1 MDELFRPENFVS
13 QIAFV
18 TTTGRGGLLLDGVY
32 DILLWYAKDREQ
44 IKYRQI
50 FKPVPDEQIAKYYD
64 YVELDSGEV
73 VRLNTAQKEGHEP
86 IPLGKRFAL
95 RDTSSQGE
103 SETGS
108 FVYEF
113 EGKGFTPPVGRH
125 WSTTREGMDRL
136 AHAGRLYD
144 FGRQLRAK
152 RYVSDFPVTP
162 INNMW
167 DDTQR
172 GSFVGK
178 KIYVVQTSEKVIE
191 RCILMT
197 TDPGDLVFDPTC
209 GSGTAA
215 YAAEKWGRR
224 WITCDTSRVA
234 VSLARQRLLTST
246 YPYYQL
252 YDENVGVKAGFVY
265 ATAPHIMFGGIA
277 NNPRL
282 DPVIE
287 RHQPRLED
295 ALAELN
301 RALGASLE
309 PWEVPFEPAPDW
321 PVEAVRLHREYL
333 EIRQARQREIDAI
346 IAADAPQETLY
357 DQPEMVSGV
366 TRVSGPFTV
375 EAIPPAA
382 EELVAETPIG
392 GAPEPEVHDDGLVLP
407 PAGESGSHIPLL
419 INLMRKDGVTFPGNR
434 SMQFESLTA
443 RNSGVL
449 HAEGVPAGDSKNGLQ
464 RIAVSFGPQYG
475 PVTQRQVEQGLREAY
490 MGGFDAVI
498 FAGFEFDGP
507 AQAAIEKGIHPHV
520 QTFLAHIRPDVLLT
534 DAKGDSL
541 LKTTARSQ
549 LFSVF
554 GEPDIELRQENG
566 EYVVELRGVDIYDPI
581 DGQVYSAHAGQIA
594 AWFVDTDYD
603 GRTFC
608 IVQAFFPNKSAWKNI
623 ERALRG
629 TLNQERYEQL
639 TGRVSLPFEA
649 GEHRRVA
656 VKVIDQRGNEVM
668 RVLALGEAV
677 VYAP

>member
-1 MDELFRPENFVS
+1 
-13 QIAFV
+13 
-18 TTTGRGGLLLDGVY
+18 
-32 DILLWYAKDREQ
+32 
-44 IKYRQI
+44 
-50 FKPVPDEQIAKYYD
+50 
-64 YVELDSGEV
+64 
-73 VRLNTAQKEGHEP
+73 
-86 IPLGKRFAL
+86 
-95 RDTSSQGE
+95 
-103 SETGS
+103 
-108 FVYEF
+108 
-113 EGKGFTPPVGRH
+113 
-125 WSTTREGMDRL
+125 MDRL

-209 GSGTAA
+209 GSGTTA
-215 YAAEKWGRR
+215 YAAENWGRR

-252 YDENVGVKAGFVY
+252 YDENMGVKAGFMY
-265 ATAPHIMFGGIA
+265 KTAPHITLGGIA

-287 RHQPRLED
+287 RYRPRLEES
-295 ALAELN
+295 LAGLN

-321 PVEAVRLHREYL
+321 PADAVRRHREYL
-333 EIRQARQREIDAI
+333 EVRQAKQREIDAI

-357 DQPEMVSGV
+357 DQPEEVSGV

-392 GAPEPEVHDDGLVLP
+392 GAPEPDVDGDGREPVLPVLSRVEGP

-419 INLMRKDGVTFPGNR
+419 IDLMRQDGVTFPGNR
-434 SMQFESLTA
+434 SMAFETLTP

-449 HAEGVPAGDSKNGLQ
+449 HAEGVPAKASENGL
-464 RIAVSFGPQYG
+464 RRVAVSFGPQYG
-475 PVTQRQVEQGLREAY
+475 PVSQRQVEQGLREAY
-490 MGGFDAVI
+490 MAGFDAVI

-507 AQAAIEKGIHPHV
+507 AQAAIEKDLHPDV
-520 QTFLAHIRPDVLLT
+520 RSFLAHIRPDVLLT
-534 DAKGDSL
+534 DATGDSL
-541 LKTTARSQ
+541 LKTTAQSQ

-554 GEPDIELRQENG
+554 GEPDVDLRQDPSSLGTGG
-566 EYVVELRGVDIYDPI
+566 EYVVELHGVDVYDPI
-581 DGQVYSAHAGQIA
+581 EGQVHSASAGQIA
-594 AWFVDTDYD
+594 AWFLDTDYD

-608 IVQAFFPNKSAWKNI
+608 IVQAFFPNKSAWRNI

-629 TLNQERYEQL
+629 TLNEERFDML

-649 GEHRRVA
+649 GEHQRVA

-668 RVLALGEAV
+668 RVLSLGEVA
-677 VYAP
+677 Y